1 MKKIIWISSYPKSGN
16 TWIRYF
22 LGNYFFNKENKFDP
36 DIIKNIR
43 KFHLDKEIIE
53 KVSSKEDF
61 KKNPYNVSKY
71 WIESQKKLDFK
82 YGNVVFFKTHNALIN
97 INNNE
102 FTNDVLTLAIIY
114 IVRDPRD
121 VAVSYSKYRDLDYNK
136 IIDHMIAKNLEIPF
150 VRQSDNWSDIEITGS
165 WCFHY
170 NSWKNG
176 INKIPR
182 IIIRYED
189 LLSNSLETFTNVIVF
204 LSNILNFKADLE
216 KIKSSNELSSFESLS
231 KYEKKEKFIENK
243 SKTNFFRTGKSGNWE
258 KILSKDQIKKIE
270 KNFEKEMKELN
281 YL

>member
-1 MKKIIWISSYPKSGN
+1 M
-16 TWIRYF
+16 F
-22 LGNYFFNKENKFDP
+22 
-36 DIIKNIR
+36 
-43 KFHLDKEIIE
+43 
-53 KVSSKEDF
+53 
-61 KKNPYNVSKY
+61 
-71 WIESQKKLDFK
+71 Q
-82 YGNVVFFKTHNALIN
+82 
-97 INNNE
+97 
-102 FTNDVLTLAIIY
+102 
-114 IVRDPRD
+114 
-121 VAVSYSKYRDLDYNK
+121 
-136 IIDHMIAKNLEIPF
+136 
-150 VRQSDNWSDIEITGS
+150 DNWSDIEITGS
-165 WCFHY
+165 WSFHY

-176 INKIPR
+176 IQKIPR